1 MLNLINLVRNITN
14 SVQERNQKDPEVKTA
29 DVSIFDK
36 LNERL
41 NNEEGIDNA
50 DSHVDMF
57 ERMKNHVD
65 EVKYEN
71 ECDVECETAEPSVFE
86 NLQREIQILRQKVEA
101 QEANDSIGQQS
112 DSWVA
117 PTPNAESFN
126 QQSGPMQAMTN
137 SQGGSL
143 GISKNPQIGGD
154 QFPVRVPD
162 QSVVTVI
169 SYSDNM
175 INLDN
180 KNSRFAYIEYNG
192 QRGWIP
198 EVYLNFN

>member
-14 SVQERNQKDPEVKTA
+14 AVQERNEKDPEVKTA

-41 NNEEGIDNA
+41 NSEEGSGNA
-50 DSHVDMF
+50 DSHIDMF

-86 NLQREIQILRQKVEA
+86 NLQREIQILKQKVEA
-101 QEANDSIGQQS
+101 QEANDSIGQVS
-112 DSWVA
+112 DSWIA
-117 PTPNAESFN
+117 PSSSPESFSTN
-126 QQSGPMQAMTN
+126 SGPMQAMTN

-143 GISKNPQIGGD
+143 GMSKNPQIGGD
-154 QFPVRVPD
+154 QFPDRVPD
-162 QSVVTVI
+162 RSVVTII

-175 INLDN
+175 VNLDN
-180 KNSRFAYIEYNG
+180 KNSRFAYIEYKG